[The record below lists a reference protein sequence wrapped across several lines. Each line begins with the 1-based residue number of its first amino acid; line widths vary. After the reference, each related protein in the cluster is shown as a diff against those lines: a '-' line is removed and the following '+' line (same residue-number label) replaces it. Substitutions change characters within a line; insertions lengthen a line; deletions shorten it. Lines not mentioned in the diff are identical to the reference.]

1 MRRLVVLAEQAD
13 GGDEAGVKPLNQAD
27 LLLSDVPVLPAT
39 FWPSRSGFSRTDFL
53 AVPSLTTPVSTEVT
67 VSAAS
72 RLMTCSPIGSGIST
86 LRSLCSTDFTIA
98 GVTFLPWLS
107 NVA

>member
-1 MRRLVVLAEQAD
+1 MTSP
-13 GGDEAGVKPLNQAD
+13 GVKPVNQAD

-39 FWPSRSGFSRTDFL
+39 CWPSRSGFSRTDVL
-53 AVPSLTTPVSTEVT
+53 AVPSSTTPVRTEVT

-72 RLMTCSPIGSGIST
+72 RLMTCSPIGSGISIV
-86 LRSLCSTDFTIA
+86 RSLCSTAFTMA

-107 NVA
+107 KVA